1 MQVVLNGRETQIP
14 DISSVRALVDS
25 KQLKPES
32 IMVCINDEVIN
43 RNFWDNTVLH
53 ADDRIDVI
61 RIVGGG

>member
-1 MQVVLNGRETQIP
+1 MQVVLNGLETQIP
-14 DISSVRALVDS
+14 DISSVRALIDS

-53 ADDRIDVI
+53 ADDRIDVV

>member
-14 DISSVRALVDS
+14 DISSVRALIDS

>member
-32 IMVCINDEVIN
+32 IMVCINDEIIN

-53 ADDRIDVI
+53 ADDRIDVV

>member
-53 ADDRIDVI
+53 ADDRIDVV